1 MPKKETEK
9 QQEMPE
15 EAAPNFDPAVKR
27 LKDRIRLA
35 SWPEQLMQFMMRY
48 AFALL
53 GILYFNYSPQTAP
66 HWFPIWL
73 LTAILASYCVFNT
86 LNIRD
91 ARRGQ
96 YGMGRIR
103 LAMWVDILMITTCL
117 VNDPYDV
124 PPSVVAYLMVVLGNG
139 MRYGLLVFGEAVL
152 GSFLGAIFAL
162 SVRYWGSSESF
173 DPGLLFLPLFA
184 AIIVLYSY
192 VLMRRVEF
200 SRDTLEKHSRHD
212 PLTGL
217 LNRRG
222 MAAAADYLLK
232 LLKRDDPRIAVA
244 FADIDHFKRVNDTLG
259 HQEGD
264 RVLQRIAGVFRDT
277 IRNSDL
283 VARWGGDE
291 FVMLFPHT
299 TLEQA
304 KKLTRRQDDEIEKLS
319 KETGVPFGITFGLI
333 ETTALDDD
341 LDAMLIKVDE
351 AMYQAKKEKRAV
363 NKE

>member
-1 MPKKETEK
+1 MTEK
-9 QQEMPE
+9 QQGAPE
-15 EAAPNFDPAVKR
+15 DSPPKS
-27 LKDRIRLA
+27 DRTRVA

-53 GILYFNYSPQTAP
+53 GILYFNYSPGTAP

-73 LTAILASYCVFNT
+73 LTTILAVYCAFNT
-86 LNIRD
+86 LNLRD
-91 ARRGQ
+91 ARRGE
-96 YGMGRIR
+96 YGLGRIR

-117 VNDPYDV
+117 INDPYDI

-139 MRYGLLVFGEAVL
+139 MRYGLVVFGEAVL

-162 SVRYWGSSESF
+162 TIRYWGSSDSF

-200 SRDTLEKHSRHD
+200 SRAKLEKHSKHD

-222 MAAAADYLLK
+222 MASAADYLIK
-232 LLKRDDPRIAVA
+232 LLRREDPRIAVA

-264 RVLQRIAGVFRDT
+264 RVLQRIAAVFRNT
-277 IRNSDL
+277 VRNSDL

-291 FVMLFPHT
+291 FVMLFPRT
-299 TLEQA
+299 SLEQA
-304 KKLTRRQDDEIEKLS
+304 KKLTRRQHEDIEQLS
-319 KETGVPFGITFGLI
+319 KETEVPFGVTFGLI
-333 ETTALDDD
+333 ETTVLEDDF
-341 LDAMLIKVDE
+341 DAMLIKVDE
-351 AMYQAKKEKRAV
+351 AMYQAKKEKRAATGE
-363 NKE
+363 NG